1 MSRFERLAPE
11 RGIQSF
17 TSGNNDLDSWLRDA
31 AITADRAG
39 TARVYLWIGDDER
52 IIGYYAVIPHG
63 IRREEV
69 PSSVGRG
76 APDVIPGF
84 LLARLALSEQLHG
97 QHLGG
102 DLLAEALITILK
114 AIRIAGGRVIVVD
127 AIDER
132 ARGFYEH
139 FGFRSLPLNDYRL
152 VMKASTAANSLSID
166 WP

>member
-1 MSRFERLAPE
+1 MSRFERLSRE
-11 RGIQSF
+11 RDIQSF
-17 TSGNNDLDSWLRDA
+17 TSGNTDLDSWLRDA

-39 TARVYLWIGDDER
+39 TARVYLWLDDTER
-52 IIGYYAVIPHG
+52 VIGYYAVVPHG
-63 IRREEV
+63 IRREDV

-84 LLARLALSEQLHG
+84 LLARLALSEELHG

-102 DLLAEALITILK
+102 DLLVEALTTILD
-114 AIRIAGGRVIVVD
+114 AIRLASGRVIVVD
-127 AIDER
+127 AIDDR

-139 FGFRSLPLNDYRL
+139 FGFRSLPLNDDRL
-152 VMKASTAANSLSID
+152 VMKASTAAATLSID

>member
-1 MSRFERLAPE
+1 VSRFERLSPE
-11 RGIQSF
+11 HDLQSF
-17 TSGNNDLDSWLRDA
+17 TSGDDDLDSWLRNA

-39 TARVYLWIGDDER
+39 TARVYLWIGDDEQ
-52 IIGYYAVIPHG
+52 IIGYYAVVPHG
-63 IRREEV
+63 IRREDV

-84 LLARLALSEQLHG
+84 LLARLAVSEQFQR

-102 DLLAEALITILK
+102 DLLAEALTTILH

-127 AIDER
+127 ALDER
-132 ARGFYEH
+132 AHGFYEH
-139 FGFRSLPLNDYRL
+139 FGFRSLPLNDHRL
-152 VMKASTAANSLSID
+152 VMKASTAATSLSID